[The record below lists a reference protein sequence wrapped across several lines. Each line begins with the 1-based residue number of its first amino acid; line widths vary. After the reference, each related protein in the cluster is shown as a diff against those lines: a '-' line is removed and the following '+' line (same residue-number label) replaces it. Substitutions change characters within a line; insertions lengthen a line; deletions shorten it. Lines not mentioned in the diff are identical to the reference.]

1 VPTIDRSEGEQ
12 RVPITLLTGFLGA
25 GKTTL
30 VNRILADPNS
40 GRIAVIVNEF
50 GEIGIDGDLIHRAS
64 EDMLELNNGC
74 VCCASREDL
83 VGALERL
90 YLRKLGFAEPR
101 IEFDRIIVETS
112 GIADPVPIAQLF
124 YTDMKLNLTFRI
136 DAIVTLVDLKHVA
149 GQVEAQPEA
158 RKQIAIAD
166 KLIFNKR
173 DLVSAE
179 EAQAAMVAVSALNPY
194 APRAETTHARL
205 GLDQV
210 LDLDLFDPKLKE
222 TAVSSWIGADDEL
235 HEHKD
240 ANHDQHHGDGENA
253 RHLPDVSAVCLRE
266 RRPLAYHALLEF
278 LWRLSEQYGPDLYR
292 VKGLVQFEG
301 VERPVILQ
309 GVQKVFSPPTYAES
323 WPRGEVETRLVLIGK
338 GLDREAMQ
346 AGFADCVGSEAR
358 VLDRAFGAI

>member
-1 VPTIDRSEGEQ
+1 MPTIDQREGDQ

-30 VNRILADPNS
+30 VNRILADPKS

-64 EDMLELNNGC
+64 DDMLELNNGC
-74 VCCASREDL
+74 ICCASKEDL

-149 GQVEAQPEA
+149 GQIEAQPEA

-173 DLVSAE
+173 DLVSGD
-179 EAQAAMVAVSALNPY
+179 EAQASMVAVNALNPY
-194 APRAETTHARL
+194 APRLETTHARL

-210 LDLDLFDPKLKE
+210 LDLDLFDPKLKSA
-222 TAVSSWIGADDEL
+222 AVSSWIGLADEPHD
-235 HEHKD
+235 HEEGDH
-240 ANHDQHHGDGENA
+240 AHHLEAGA

-278 LWRLSEQYGPDLYR
+278 LWQLSEQYGPDLYR

-309 GVQKVFSPPTYAES
+309 GVQKVFSPPTYADA

-338 GLDREAMQ
+338 GLDREMIRA
-346 AGFADCVGSEAR
+346 AFARCVGSEAGA
-358 VLDRAFGAI
+358 LDRAIGAI